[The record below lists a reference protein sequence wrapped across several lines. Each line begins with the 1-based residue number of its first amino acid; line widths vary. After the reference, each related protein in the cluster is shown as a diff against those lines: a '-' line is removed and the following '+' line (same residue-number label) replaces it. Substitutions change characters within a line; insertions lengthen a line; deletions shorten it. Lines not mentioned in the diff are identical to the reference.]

1 MRRRGVWCVPVL
13 VVGLAAAV
21 AGEAACV
28 AIAEHPEG
36 RTLARIAVSERGFT
50 ISYLHSV
57 TRTPVDERYR
67 VRGAEIVQEAIAF
80 SEHGPGLPTVAD
92 ADGRFEQRD
101 GRMTMTM
108 QRRMPSMVMRV
119 HADQA
124 PRLVANE
131 RALDLAAWGNR
142 SLAVTPVAGA
152 CAGVST
158 ND

>member
-1 MRRRGVWCVPVL
+1 MWCVPVL
-13 VVGLAAAV
+13 VVGLAAATTPV
-21 AGEAACV
+21 ESACV
-28 AIAEHPEG
+28 DIAAHPAGG
-36 RTLARIAVSERGFT
+36 RLARIAVRGSAFT

-67 VRGAEIVQEAIAF
+67 VQGLEIVQEAIAF

-92 ADGRFEQRD
+92 DDGRFEQRD

-124 PRLVANE
+124 PRLVADE
-131 RALDLAAWGNR
+131 RTHDLSAWGNR
-142 SLAVTPVAGA
+142 ALAVTAVAA
-152 CAGVST
+152 SCAGVST